1 MVSSTYGNA
10 PGEGRYS
17 WVKDGR
23 VNLAGRG
30 AEMADRGAGGE
41 ADWSGGA
48 LALAPPRVIASN
60 VHANAHTGPLTSYSV
75 SPPVMIS
82 SHTAHG

>member
-10 PGEGRYS
+10 PEEGRYS

-30 AEMADRGAGGE
+30 EEVADR
-41 ADWSGGA
+41 
-48 LALAPPRVIASN
+48 RVARP
-60 VHANAHTGPLTSYSV
+60 TGQ
-75 SPPVMIS
+75 
-82 SHTAHG
+82 AER